1 MKFKLDENRPVE
13 LAESLGKAGLDAVTV
28 VAQDLGGR
36 PDRDIISVCR
46 NEDRA
51 LITLDVGFAD
61 IRLYPPESY
70 PGLIVL
76 RLARQDTPH
85 VLALAAQL
93 PRASA
98 TRGHRRL
105 SVDRRRASSSNP
117 QLGAA

>member
-93 PRASA
+93 PELLQREAID
-98 TRGHRRL
+98 GCLWIVEEHRVRI
-105 SVDRRRASSSNP
+105 RN
-117 QLGAA
+117 